1 MIRITGDAE
10 NELREALAALRSL
23 LSYEQKHSAQTSA
36 KLMMLEERINKALES
51 AISKDAPKKD

>member
-10 NELREALAALRSL
+10 NELREALAALHSML
-23 LSYEQKHSAQTSA
+23 ADMQKYHAKMSA
-36 KLMMLEERINKALES
+36 KLMMLEERINKALDS